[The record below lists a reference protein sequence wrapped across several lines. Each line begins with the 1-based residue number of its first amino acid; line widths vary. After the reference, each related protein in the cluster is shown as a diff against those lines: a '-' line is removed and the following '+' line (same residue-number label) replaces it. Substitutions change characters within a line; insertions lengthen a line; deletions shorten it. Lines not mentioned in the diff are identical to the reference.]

1 MTPEKEEW
9 LESMARKIYGDLV
22 ENHDWD
28 NVLYYEVLNK
38 VREVYEK
45 AKEDAIEEVLDDPYK
60 HELVPMDSA
69 RDWVADN
76 YAPRY

>member
-1 MTPEKEEW
+1 MNYGQYVLAIVESFSEEEMTSMTKLMVMEK
-9 LESMARKIYGDLV
+9 
-22 ENHDWD
+22 
-28 NVLYYEVLNK
+28 VLALIDK
-38 VREVYEK
+38 VI
-45 AKEDAIEEVLDDPYK
+45 EDTIEEALDDPYK